1 MSQNP
6 VNPADYTPG
15 TLIHNHPDR
24 AYHEAPGLSSTAVKT
39 FTLKSPMHY
48 WWFYVQKQ
56 ERRKETDA
64 LFLGTA
70 VHCAVLEPERFDR
83 DYQQE
88 LDPESIPGLM
98 KTVPDMKN
106 YCEQHGLSKVGVK
119 QEFIDRIL
127 KHNPEAL
134 IWDVLLE
141 RQRQKKSVRTLKRD
155 TLDKVRRMRDSVHAN
170 PEAHALLSE
179 GQPEVSVWGQH
190 EGTGALIKCRA
201 DWLRAD
207 GICADLKTCACA
219 SPLQFARDMAN
230 YGYDLQEVHYT
241 TTLNSAGKDCS
252 AFCFVAVESEP
263 PYLCQVYELDER
275 SRRLA
280 SLRYE
285 KALFEMDQCKASD
298 QWPGYTD
305 TLSTLS
311 LPVWHLKQ
319 LEKLA

>member
-1 MSQNP
+1 MTEN
-6 VNPADYTPG
+6 NPADYPPG

-39 FTLKSPMHY
+39 FALKSPRHY

-56 ERRKETDA
+56 DRRKETDA

-70 VHCAVLEPERFDR
+70 VHCAVLEPERFER
-83 DYQQE
+83 DYQAE
-88 LDPESIPGLM
+88 IDPESIPGVM
-98 KTVPDMKN
+98 KTVPELKQ
-106 YCEQHGLSKVGVK
+106 YCEQHELSKVGTK
-119 QEFIDRIL
+119 QELTARIL
-127 KHNPEAL
+127 QYNPDAPV
-134 IWDVLLE
+134 WDVLLE
-141 RQRQKKSVRTLKRD
+141 RQKQKKSVRILKCD

-190 EGTGALIKCRA
+190 EVTGTLVKCRA

-219 SPLQFARDMAN
+219 SPSKFAKDMAN
-230 YGYDLQEVHYT
+230 FGYDLQDVHYT
-241 TTLNSAGKDCS
+241 TTLTSAGKDCS

-285 KALFEMDQCKASD
+285 KALFELDQCKASD

-319 LEKLA
+319 LETLA